1 MGIRGIVFDIN
12 GTLVDIKT
20 EENYYEIYRVL
31 SNLLSYQGVLL
42 SPESV
47 KDQYFQ
53 IMKEQRCSINEHH
66 PEFNAVYIFREIIWR
81 NATDFTRRLPGAKL
95 DQLPLIM
102 AETFRA
108 ASRFRLDLYPG
119 VREVLGDLR
128 HRYRLGVLSDGQ
140 SAYAA
145 KELNAVGL
153 LDYFNPI
160 IVSGDHGYR
169 KPDRRLYEMTLSHMN
184 LAPHETLFVGDNIS
198 RDIYGAKRIG
208 MKTVF
213 FRTGDQGRAKHG
225 VEPDYIIYDFGELH
239 NALGFFN

>member
-20 EENYYEIYRVL
+20 EENYHEIYRVL

-169 KPDRRLYEMTLSHMN
+169 KPDRRL
-184 LAPHETLFVGDNIS
+184 
-198 RDIYGAKRIG
+198 
-208 MKTVF
+208 
-213 FRTGDQGRAKHG
+213 
-225 VEPDYIIYDFGELH
+225 
-239 NALGFFN
+239 